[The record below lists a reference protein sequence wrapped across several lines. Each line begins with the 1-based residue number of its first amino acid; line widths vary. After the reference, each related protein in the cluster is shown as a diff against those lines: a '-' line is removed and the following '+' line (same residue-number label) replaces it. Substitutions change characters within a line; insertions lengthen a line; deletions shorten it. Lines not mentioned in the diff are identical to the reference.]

1 MEEKDNGELVLDD
14 VVQISPDELDDSQ
27 KTFLQE
33 NADNLTDEQ
42 KETFKDILEKKE
54 EVIKLGEVEPEIRT
68 PAQKKEEKTEE
79 EEINPDDEQVIKK
92 VVEKRI
98 KPVAD
103 ILQRVKDEQEVDAFL
118 RVKPELSK
126 YRDVIIKYVQHPAY
140 ANIPV
145 YNIVGTGCDMGD
157 QLGDGTI
164 LEKNAQLA
172 GAQNF
177 IVKGSCSYDIILHSR
192 MLGPNNYPSVYE
204 FVKKAIKD
212 EV

>member
-145 YNIVGTGCDMGD
+145 YNIAAMVTAKDL
-157 QLGDGTI
+157 QALGA
-164 LEKNAQLA
+164 EKEREAA
-172 GAQNF
+172 
-177 IVKGSCSYDIILHSR
+177 
-192 MLGPNNYPSVYE
+192 
-204 FVKKAIKD
+204 KKAKD
-212 EV
+212 TG

>member
-54 EVIKLGEVEPEIRT
+54 E
-68 PAQKKEEKTEE
+68 
-79 EEINPDDEQVIKK
+79 INPDDEQVIKK

-118 RVKPELSK
+118 RVKHELSK

-145 YNIVGTGCDMGD
+145 YNIAAMVTTKDLQALGAEKEREAAKKAKDTG
-157 QLGDGTI
+157 GDGGTQRKATSGKTDWAKASK
-164 LEKNAQLA
+164 EEFEAQKA
-172 GAQNF
+172 
-177 IVKGSCSYDIILHSR
+177 IIL
-192 MLGPNNYPSVYE
+192 GQQG
-204 FVKKAIKD
+204 
-212 EV
+212 

>member
-145 YNIVGTGCDMGD
+145 YNIAAMVTAKDLQALGAEKEREAAKKAKDTG
-157 QLGDGTI
+157 GDGGTQRKATSGKTDWAKASK
-164 LEKNAQLA
+164 EEFEAQ
-172 GAQNF
+172 
-177 IVKGSCSYDIILHSR
+177 KSIIL
-192 MLGPNNYPSVYE
+192 GQQG
-204 FVKKAIKD
+204 
-212 EV
+212 